1 MDSIFRFFRKLGIL
15 LHREK
20 FRSGLEEEMA
30 FHHEQREKEL
40 RAEGMSAES
49 AHYAAIQEFGNAL
62 QMKEQSR
69 EIVGF
74 WFETVLQDF
83 RFALRQLRKN
93 PGFTCTAICM
103 LALGMCASVAI
114 FAFVDAAL
122 IKPLP
127 YANPTRLVG
136 VTESIPMIPRARL
149 SYLDYLDWKKLNNVY
164 SSLDVW
170 EGDSYLL
177 TTPAGAQTAPGAR
190 VSDGFFRTLGIAPM
204 LGRDFYAGE
213 DLPSAPRTVM
223 LTYAAWQERFGARPD
238 VIGQSVVLS
247 GVSYTIIGVLPRTFH
262 FAPRERAEFWTTLH
276 ASSECDLRR
285 SCHPFDGIARLKD
298 GVSVETALADTKA
311 IAAQLENQYPDS
323 NRGQGA
329 SVVPLSDVIVG
340 DIRPILLVLLGGAG
354 LLLLIACVNVTSLLL
369 VRSESRK
376 REIAVRSALG
386 ASSARLVRQFA
397 TEGLLLVAL
406 GGALGLAS
414 AAWVMQLLTRLIPA
428 KMMSGMPYLQGLG
441 LSIRVVMFASAIAGL
456 AAILFS
462 FTPAWRLSVFQLRE
476 SLTEGGRGS
485 SGTLWMRFGSNLVVV
500 ELAIAMVLLVGA
512 GLLGK
517 SFFNLLHIDLGFQPD
532 HLATLSIEVPEA
544 SYGKEEQAVA
554 LGRQIVRRI
563 GNLPGVESVGLSH
576 RGIPL
581 DGNGNTDWIRF
592 VGRPYH
598 GEHNEVNGRSV
609 SSDYFATLHARLIR
623 GRYFTDAEDASK
635 PNVVIINQ
643 TLARQYF
650 PDEDPIGKKIG
661 DDNLS
666 PASIREIIGVVDDIR
681 EGSLDSQIWPA
692 FYYPFNQGP
701 DSSFSIVVRT
711 SQAEASTLVTL
722 DATIHQIDADIATAG
737 EATMNDKI
745 INSQSA
751 YLHRS
756 SAWLV
761 GGFAALALLLSVVGL
776 YGVVAYSV
784 SQRTREIG
792 IRLALGAQRSA
803 VYQLVLKEAAWLTA
817 VGIGIGLLCSVAA
830 ATLMRGLLY
839 GVGSWDI
846 PTLAVVAVVLAFSAL
861 MASYIPASRAASV
874 DPVEALRAE

>member
-1 MDSIFRFFRKLGIL
+1 
-15 LHREK
+15 
-20 FRSGLEEEMA
+20 
-30 FHHEQREKEL
+30 
-40 RAEGMSAES
+40 
-49 AHYAAIQEFGNAL
+49 
-62 QMKEQSR
+62 
-69 EIVGF
+69 
-74 WFETVLQDF
+74 
-83 RFALRQLRKN
+83 
-93 PGFTCTAICM
+93 
-103 LALGMCASVAI
+103 
-114 FAFVDAAL
+114 
-122 IKPLP
+122 
-127 YANPTRLVG
+127 
-136 VTESIPMIPRARL
+136 
-149 SYLDYLDWKKLNNVY
+149 
-164 SSLDVW
+164 
-170 EGDSYLL
+170 
-177 TTPAGAQTAPGAR
+177 
-190 VSDGFFRTLGIAPM
+190 
-204 LGRDFYAGE
+204 
-213 DLPSAPRTVM
+213 
-223 LTYAAWQERFGARPD
+223 
-238 VIGQSVVLS
+238 
-247 GVSYTIIGVLPRTFH
+247 
-262 FAPRERAEFWTTLH
+262 
-276 ASSECDLRR
+276 
-285 SCHPFDGIARLKD
+285 
-298 GVSVETALADTKA
+298 
-311 IAAQLENQYPDS
+311 
-323 NRGQGA
+323 
-329 SVVPLSDVIVG
+329 VVPLSDVIIG

-406 GGALGLAS
+406 GGTLGLAS

-462 FTPAWRLSVFQLRE
+462 FTPAWRLSVLQLRE

-517 SFFNLLHIDLGFQPD
+517 SFYNLLHIDLGFQPD
-532 HLATLSIEVPEA
+532 HLATLSVEAPEA
-544 SYGKEEQAVA
+544 SYGKYEQGVL

-563 GNLPGVESVGLSH
+563 GNLPGVKSVGLSF
-576 RGIPL
+576 RGLPL

-609 SSDYFATLHARLIR
+609 SSDYFATLHTRLIR

-666 PASIREIIGVVDDIR
+666 PASIREVIGVVDDIR
-681 EGSLDSQIWPA
+681 EGPLDSQIWPA

-711 SQAEASTLVTL
+711 SQAEESTLVML
-722 DATIHQIDADIATAG
+722 DATIHQIDPDIATAG

-761 GGFAALALLLSVVGL
+761 GGFAAVALLLSVVGL

-792 IRLALGAQRSA
+792 IRLALGAQRRA

-839 GVGSWDI
+839 GVRSWDI
-846 PTLAVVAVVLAFSAL
+846 PTLAVVAVVLAIAAL

>member
-1 MDSIFRFFRKLGIL
+1 
-15 LHREK
+15 
-20 FRSGLEEEMA
+20 
-30 FHHEQREKEL
+30 
-40 RAEGMSAES
+40 
-49 AHYAAIQEFGNAL
+49 
-62 QMKEQSR
+62 
-69 EIVGF
+69 
-74 WFETVLQDF
+74 
-83 RFALRQLRKN
+83 
-93 PGFTCTAICM
+93 
-103 LALGMCASVAI
+103 
-114 FAFVDAAL
+114 
-122 IKPLP
+122 
-127 YANPTRLVG
+127 
-136 VTESIPMIPRARL
+136 
-149 SYLDYLDWKKLNNVY
+149 
-164 SSLDVW
+164 
-170 EGDSYLL
+170 
-177 TTPAGAQTAPGAR
+177 
-190 VSDGFFRTLGIAPM
+190 
-204 LGRDFYAGE
+204 
-213 DLPSAPRTVM
+213 
-223 LTYAAWQERFGARPD
+223 
-238 VIGQSVVLS
+238 
-247 GVSYTIIGVLPRTFH
+247 
-262 FAPRERAEFWTTLH
+262 
-276 ASSECDLRR
+276 
-285 SCHPFDGIARLKD
+285 
-298 GVSVETALADTKA
+298 VETALADTKA

-329 SVVPLSDVIVG
+329 SVVPLSDVITG

-406 GGALGLAS
+406 GGTLGLAS

-441 LSIRVVMFASAIAGL
+441 LSTRVVMFASAIAGL

-462 FTPAWRLSVFQLRE
+462 FTPAWRLSVLQLRE

-517 SFFNLLHIDLGFQPD
+517 SFYNLLHIDLGFQPD
-532 HLATLSIEVPEA
+532 HLATLSVEAPEA
-544 SYGKEEQAVA
+544 SYGKYEQGVL

-563 GNLPGVESVGLSH
+563 GNLPGVKSVGLSF
-576 RGIPL
+576 RGLPL

-609 SSDYFATLHARLIR
+609 SSDYFATLHTRLIR

-666 PASIREIIGVVDDIR
+666 PASIREVIGVVDDIR
-681 EGSLDSQIWPA
+681 EGPLDSQIWPA

-711 SQAEASTLVTL
+711 SQAEESTLVML
-722 DATIHQIDADIATAG
+722 DATIHQIDPDIATAG

-761 GGFAALALLLSVVGL
+761 GGFAAVALLLSVVGL

-839 GVGSWDI
+839 GVRSWDI
-846 PTLAVVAVVLAFSAL
+846 PTLAVVAVVLAIAAL

>member
-15 LHREK
+15 LHREQ
-20 FRSGLEEEMA
+20 FSSGLEEEMA

-62 QMKEQSR
+62 QLKEQSR

-74 WFETVLQDF
+74 RFETVLQDF

-93 PGFTCTAICM
+93 PGFTCTAISM

-223 LTYAAWQERFGARPD
+223 LTYTAWQERLGARPD

-247 GVSYTIIGVLPRTFH
+247 GVSYTIIGVLPPGFH
-262 FAPRERAEFWTTLH
+262 FAPRERAEFWTTVH

-285 SCHPFDGIARLKD
+285 SCHPFDGIARVKD

-329 SVVPLSDVIVG
+329 SVVPLSDVIIG

-406 GGALGLAS
+406 GGTLGLAS

-462 FTPAWRLSVFQLRE
+462 FTPAWRLSVLQLRE

-517 SFFNLLHIDLGFQPD
+517 SFYNLLHIDLGFQPD
-532 HLATLSIEVPEA
+532 HLATVSVEAPEA
-544 SYGKEEQAVA
+544 SYGKYEQGVL

-563 GNLPGVESVGLSH
+563 GNLPGVKSVGLSF
-576 RGIPL
+576 RGLPL

-609 SSDYFATLHARLIR
+609 SSDYFATLHTRLIR

-666 PASIREIIGVVDDIR
+666 PASIREVIGVVDDIR
-681 EGSLDSQIWPA
+681 EGPLDSQIWPA

-711 SQAEASTLVTL
+711 SQAEESTLVML
-722 DATIHQIDADIATAG
+722 DATIHQIDPDIATAG

-761 GGFAALALLLSVVGL
+761 GGFAAVALLLSVVGL

-792 IRLALGAQRSA
+792 IRLALGAQRRA

-839 GVGSWDI
+839 GVRSWDI
-846 PTLAVVAVVLAFSAL
+846 PTLAVVAVVLAISAL

>member
-1 MDSIFRFFRKLGIL
+1 
-15 LHREK
+15 
-20 FRSGLEEEMA
+20 
-30 FHHEQREKEL
+30 
-40 RAEGMSAES
+40 
-49 AHYAAIQEFGNAL
+49 
-62 QMKEQSR
+62 
-69 EIVGF
+69 
-74 WFETVLQDF
+74 
-83 RFALRQLRKN
+83 
-93 PGFTCTAICM
+93 
-103 LALGMCASVAI
+103 
-114 FAFVDAAL
+114 
-122 IKPLP
+122 
-127 YANPTRLVG
+127 
-136 VTESIPMIPRARL
+136 
-149 SYLDYLDWKKLNNVY
+149 
-164 SSLDVW
+164 
-170 EGDSYLL
+170 
-177 TTPAGAQTAPGAR
+177 
-190 VSDGFFRTLGIAPM
+190 
-204 LGRDFYAGE
+204 
-213 DLPSAPRTVM
+213 
-223 LTYAAWQERFGARPD
+223 
-238 VIGQSVVLS
+238 
-247 GVSYTIIGVLPRTFH
+247 
-262 FAPRERAEFWTTLH
+262 
-276 ASSECDLRR
+276 
-285 SCHPFDGIARLKD
+285 
-298 GVSVETALADTKA
+298 VETALADTKA

-329 SVVPLSDVIVG
+329 SVVPLSDVIIG

-406 GGALGLAS
+406 GGTLGLAS

-441 LSIRVVMFASAIAGL
+441 LSTRVVMFASAIAGL

-462 FTPAWRLSVFQLRE
+462 FTPAWRLSVLQLRE

-517 SFFNLLHIDLGFQPD
+517 SFYNLLHIDLGFQPD
-532 HLATLSIEVPEA
+532 HLATLSVEAPEA
-544 SYGKEEQAVA
+544 SYGKYEQGVL

-563 GNLPGVESVGLSH
+563 GNLPGVKSVGLSF
-576 RGIPL
+576 RGLPL

-609 SSDYFATLHARLIR
+609 SSDYFATLHTRLIR

-666 PASIREIIGVVDDIR
+666 PASIREVIGVVDDIR
-681 EGSLDSQIWPA
+681 EGPLDSQIWPA

-711 SQAEASTLVTL
+711 SQAEESTLVML
-722 DATIHQIDADIATAG
+722 DATIHQIDPDIATAG

-761 GGFAALALLLSVVGL
+761 GGFAAVALLLSVVGL

-792 IRLALGAQRSA
+792 IRLALGAQRRA

-839 GVGSWDI
+839 GVRSWDI
-846 PTLAVVAVVLAFSAL
+846 PTLAVVAVVLAIAAL

>member
-1 MDSIFRFFRKLGIL
+1 
-15 LHREK
+15 
-20 FRSGLEEEMA
+20 
-30 FHHEQREKEL
+30 
-40 RAEGMSAES
+40 
-49 AHYAAIQEFGNAL
+49 
-62 QMKEQSR
+62 
-69 EIVGF
+69 
-74 WFETVLQDF
+74 
-83 RFALRQLRKN
+83 
-93 PGFTCTAICM
+93 
-103 LALGMCASVAI
+103 
-114 FAFVDAAL
+114 
-122 IKPLP
+122 
-127 YANPTRLVG
+127 
-136 VTESIPMIPRARL
+136 
-149 SYLDYLDWKKLNNVY
+149 
-164 SSLDVW
+164 
-170 EGDSYLL
+170 
-177 TTPAGAQTAPGAR
+177 
-190 VSDGFFRTLGIAPM
+190 
-204 LGRDFYAGE
+204 
-213 DLPSAPRTVM
+213 
-223 LTYAAWQERFGARPD
+223 
-238 VIGQSVVLS
+238 
-247 GVSYTIIGVLPRTFH
+247 
-262 FAPRERAEFWTTLH
+262 
-276 ASSECDLRR
+276 
-285 SCHPFDGIARLKD
+285 
-298 GVSVETALADTKA
+298 
-311 IAAQLENQYPDS
+311 
-323 NRGQGA
+323 
-329 SVVPLSDVIVG
+329 
-340 DIRPILLVLLGGAG
+340 
-354 LLLLIACVNVTSLLL
+354 
-369 VRSESRK
+369 
-376 REIAVRSALG
+376 
-386 ASSARLVRQFA
+386 
-397 TEGLLLVAL
+397 
-406 GGALGLAS
+406 
-414 AAWVMQLLTRLIPA
+414 
-428 KMMSGMPYLQGLG
+428 MPYLQGLG

-476 SLTEGGRGS
+476 SLTQGGRGS

-500 ELAIAMVLLVGA
+500 ELAVAMVLLVGA

-517 SFFNLLHIDLGFQPD
+517 SFYNLLHIDLGFQPD

-554 LGRQIVRRI
+554 LGRQIVRRV

-722 DATIHQIDADIATAG
+722 DATIHQIDPDIATAG

-761 GGFAALALLLSVVGL
+761 GGFAAVALLLSVVGL

-817 VGIGIGLLCSVAA
+817 AGIGIGLLCSVAA

-839 GVGSWDI
+839 GVRSWDI
-846 PTLAVVAVVLAFSAL
+846 PTLAVVAVVLAISAL